1 MNLAKFPRRGYVTDP
16 TPLEYL
22 PNFSK
27 ALGGKVSIYIK
38 RDDLLPGTAGGNKT
52 RKLDFVMADALAQGD
67 FDAFLNL
74 AKASGI
80 SSWTM
85 LQNVCPAG
93 ATKEQAVSV
102 ALAVAQAALKGR
114 GGCRVHGGGF
124 AGTIQAFVPV
134 DLLDSFKAETE
145 RVLGQGRCHVL
156 SIRSVGGCVVAG

>member
-1 MNLAKFPRRGYVTDP
+1 MATGDRAILRAIHYYN
-16 TPLEYL
+16 
-22 PNFSK
+22 
-27 ALGGKVSIYIK
+27 
-38 RDDLLPGTAGGNKT
+38 DDRCA
-52 RKLDFVMADALAQGD
+52 VQEADALAAGD
-67 FDAFLNL
+67 FDTFLKL
-74 AKASGI
+74 ATASGV

-102 ALAVAQAALKGR
+102 ALGR